1 MLVKGSSSLPALN
14 LQVVEHPYFK
24 YPMDKR
30 LITTRNQSVA
40 VYPIIYHLKIV
51 NFCKC
56 KYLK

>member
-40 VYPIIYHLKIV
+40 VYPEFAPNHLSS
-51 NFCKC
+51 
-56 KYLK
+56 